1 MQIVWG
7 GAAAPDIN
15 AGIAEFV
22 SLGIP
27 GCERGFGQCTTMGVI
42 RDGELIAGI
51 VYHNWSPETGVI
63 EISGFGT
70 DSRWLNRQT
79 LHAMFEYPFD
89 QLGCQMVVARHPEHN
104 KRLRRMWR
112 AVGAS
117 EYIIPRLNG
126 RDEALVVSTFT
137 DDAWREGR
145 VH

>member
-7 GAAAPDIN
+7 GASDPLVN
-15 AGIAEFV
+15 KGIEEFV
-22 SLGIP
+22 SLSIP
-27 GCERGFGQCTTMGVI
+27 GCERGFSPCTSMGVI
-42 RDGELIAGI
+42 RDGILIAGI

-63 EISGFGT
+63 EISGAAT
-70 DSRWLNRQT
+70 DSRWLNRHT

-89 QLGCQMVVARHPEHN
+89 QLGCQMVVARHSEHN

-112 AVGAS
+112 AVGAT
-117 EYIIPRLNG
+117 EFVIPRLKG
-126 RDEALVVSTFT
+126 RDEAMVVSTFT